1 MADIPMCS
9 QTLCPNAKHCYRI
22 QAKASDWQSVMTYQ
36 YSISPRGVACEN
48 YMPMYRMMASDSS
61 THNVERNQPADGLPP
76 EGPVDGRVGPQSED
90 KERT

>member
-61 THNVERNQPADGLPP
+61 THNVERNRPVGGWPPDGT
-76 EGPVDGRVGPQSED
+76 VDGSVRPRFEGNEQ
-90 KERT
+90 